1 MQIQSMAYLQC
12 VIGSSASTVC
22 AVTSAV
28 DNAGGRPPQEE
39 FLENLQLA
47 ATALQEA
54 ILPVLKFVSG
64 KTAAEL

>member
-1 MQIQSMAYLQC
+1 MQRAMGCPDSKRC
-12 VIGSSASTVC
+12 VVRD
-22 AVTSAV
+22 AV

-39 FLENLQLA
+39 FLENLQRA

>member
-1 MQIQSMAYLQC
+1 MICSL
-12 VIGSSASTVC
+12 ASTISV
-22 AVTSAV
+22 VTDAV

>member
-1 MQIQSMAYLQC
+1 MVCMQC
-12 VIGSSASTVC
+12 VIGSPASKGCV
-22 AVTSAV
+22 VTDAV

-39 FLENLQLA
+39 FLENLQRA

>member
-1 MQIQSMAYLQC
+1 
-12 VIGSSASTVC
+12 
-22 AVTSAV
+22 VTNDV

-39 FLENLQLA
+39 FLENLQRA

>member
-1 MQIQSMAYLQC
+1 MVCMQC

-22 AVTSAV
+22 VVKNAV

-39 FLENLQLA
+39 FLENLQRA

>member
-1 MQIQSMAYLQC
+1 MQCAMGCPDSKRC
-12 VIGSSASTVC
+12 VVGD
-22 AVTSAV
+22 AV

-39 FLENLQLA
+39 FLENLQRA